1 MSTLDNKRTGEDLP
15 ANTTTE
21 ANGTAPGGEPGDPRH
36 SVRRHRLGKHPKLR
50 NTLLAFVVGAVV
62 AVVVVLGAQ
71 NGGLVSGGQ
80 SHVDSTTI
88 KNSFSD
94 VAELATEEYNFA
106 NVGKYTEDDL
116 KVLGL
121 SIPFTGSSFLVTY
134 EGTAKAG
141 IKDISQATV
150 KVDDSAKKVS
160 VTLPKAQVLSC
171 SIDPSSVQTYD
182 QSFNP
187 INQIT
192 VDDVT
197 TFLTS
202 EEKKASQEAVD
213 GGLIDKAD
221 SHAQELVKAQ
231 VEAVLKGA
239 GEDDYEVSVTSAS
252 E

>member
-1 MSTLDNKRTGEDLP
+1 MSTLDDKRTGEDRP
-15 ANTTTE
+15 ANTTTG
-21 ANGTAPGGEPGDPRH
+21 ANGTTPAGEPGGPRH
-36 SVRRHRLGKHPKLR
+36 SGDGTGWATIPGCARRCWRSWSGWSWPLWWSSPPR
-50 NTLLAFVVGAVV
+50 TAE
-62 AVVVVLGAQ
+62 
-71 NGGLVSGGQ
+71 LVSGGQ

-106 NVGKYTEDDL
+106 NVGKYSKDDL
-116 KVLGL
+116 TVLGL

-150 KVDDSAKKVS
+150 TVDDSAKKVS

-197 TFLTS
+197 TFLSS
-202 EEKKASQEAVD
+202 EEKKESQAAVD

-231 VEAVLKGA
+231 VEAVLQGA
-239 GEDDYEVSVTSAS
+239 GLDGYEVSVTSAS

>member
-1 MSTLDNKRTGEDLP
+1 MSTLDNKRTGEDRP
-15 ANTTTE
+15 ANTTAG
-21 ANGTAPGGEPGDPRH
+21 ANGTTPGGEPGGPRH
-36 SVRRHRLGKHPKLR
+36 SGRRHWLGNHPRLR
-50 NTLLAFVVGAVV
+50 QTLLAFVVGAVV
-62 AVVVVLGAQ
+62 AVVVVLAAQ

-94 VAELATEEYNFA
+94 VAELTTEEYNFA
-106 NVGKYTEDDL
+106 NVGKYSKDDL
-116 KVLGL
+116 TVLGL

-150 KVDDSAKKVS
+150 TVDDSAKKVS
-160 VTLPKAQVLSC
+160 VTLPKAQVLAC

-197 TFLTS
+197 TFLSS
-202 EEKKASQEAVD
+202 EEKKESQAAVD

-231 VEAVLKGA
+231 VEAVLQGA
-239 GEDDYEVSVTSAS
+239 GLDGYEVSVTSAS
-252 E
+252 K

>member
-1 MSTLDNKRTGEDLP
+1 MSTLDNKRTGEDRP

-21 ANGTAPGGEPGDPRH
+21 ANGTAPGGEPGGPRH
-36 SVRRHRLGKHPKLR
+36 SRRWHRLGNHPRLR
-50 NTLLAFVVGAVV
+50 QTLLAFVVGAVV
-62 AVVVVLGAQ
+62 AVVVVLAAQ

-106 NVGKYTEDDL
+106 NVGKYSKDDL
-116 KVLGL
+116 TVLGL

-150 KVDDSAKKVS
+150 TVDDSAKKVS
-160 VTLPKAQVLSC
+160 VTLPKAQILSC

-197 TFLTS
+197 TFLSS
-202 EEKKASQEAVD
+202 EEKKESQAAVD

-231 VEAVLKGA
+231 VEAVLQGA
-239 GEDDYEVSVTSAS
+239 GLDGYEVSVTSAS
-252 E
+252 K